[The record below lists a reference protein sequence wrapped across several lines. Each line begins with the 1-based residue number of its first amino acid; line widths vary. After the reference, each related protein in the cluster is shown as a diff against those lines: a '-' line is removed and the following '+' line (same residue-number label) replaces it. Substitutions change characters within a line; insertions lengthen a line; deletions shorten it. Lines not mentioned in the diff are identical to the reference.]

1 MSIFSRWAL
10 TPCGADECP
19 SDRGRERKEAGRDAR
34 NGSASLVQFLEEQ
47 QLIPMNETQAIERGR
62 KRVEESGLL
71 QIMFETCAAI
81 NRLAGRTVVDVH
93 SFLPPDP
100 ILCCFIVVE
109 RGTEYFIRL
118 EVQGE
123 TPTLTFA
130 ERKWRD
136 TVTND
141 FLRWACRLAETEPV
155 TINVKLVHEFREL
168 RVSVE
173 QVREW
178 FMYLVS
184 GMNRSHMPSF

>member
-1 MSIFSRWAL
+1 MDIFSGWAF
-10 TPCGADECP
+10 TSRGADECP
-19 SDRGRERKEAGRDAR
+19 ADQGREREAAVRDAR
-34 NGSASLVQFLEEQ
+34 TGSASLVQFLEEQ
-47 QLIPMNETQAIERGR
+47 QLIPMNESQAVERGR

-71 QIMFETCAAI
+71 QIMLETCAAI
-81 NRLAGRTVVDVH
+81 NRLAERTIVDVH

-141 FLRWACRLAETEPV
+141 FLRWAHRLADTEPV
-155 TINVKLVHEFREL
+155 TINVKLVHEFREV
-168 RVSVE
+168 RVSAE